1 MSEVFTCIGR
11 GHGAPTLPVTRKEW
25 EELRNEPWLDKMCK
39 RILQGDERLKAKLPV
54 WTPGCAEFK
63 DNHRSMADALKP
75 LPRLMLDFDEKG
87 HSAEI
92 LKKALELQEQGKW
105 EILLVEESVRK
116 GTHVLITLPKGMTPQ
131 EAQTLFSKDVG
142 FQADPA
148 LKDVASRCIYM
159 VPAANTLYVSEKLFD
174 FRHGLHGLHGTR
186 PLPNEASGHNDD
198 TEICDMLL
206 NESKNKSASSNQ
218 PKATE
223 AQENENPCNP
233 WNPCLKMYPQTYN
246 GIPYTQIVE
255 TLEEQMGGKP
265 EHGSRNNFIFSMAC
279 HLRYIC
285 NDDADWIASIL
296 PTYGEAS
303 EKWMAS
309 IRSACARNQAKVMPR
324 IMLRTLS
331 VCKKMLRYTQDESQ
345 GDAQASA
352 SNVSAPPE
360 MPANLPPLI
369 ELLTSKVPAPMK
381 PAVANAVFPPLGAH
395 LKRVSFRY
403 VDNTLRE
410 ATFMCCLLAKMSSG
424 KSAVNKP
431 IEFILADIVERDEE
445 NRRREQAW
453 KDSIN
458 QKGANKE
465 KPKRP
470 EDLCIQVLVSDM
482 TNAAFVQRL
491 SDANG
496 KFLYTNLEEL
506 ELMNQL
512 KTSNRA
518 NQVSQIIRLA
528 FDCGLYGQERVGTS
542 SVTARVKVRWNWNAS
557 STIQRGCQFFRN
569 ALSDGTLSRINF
581 CSIEPQN
588 NGEIPVY
595 GTYDDAFAEALKPYI
610 DHLNEAT
617 GLVECKEAE
626 ELARQLLKENA
637 ETALLSDDEVYE
649 SLSYRANVIAYL
661 KAMTLYVANG
671 CVWDKRF
678 EDFIRWSERYD
689 LYYKLRFFG
698 ESMKVEM
705 EKENWVNQRGPQ
717 NMLCLL
723 PERFTTADAV
733 EVRRQLGKDSNVK
746 PMLKTWV
753 HRGYI
758 CKDEC
763 TGEFYK
769 TKKHPDSRS

>member
-11 GHGAPTLPVTRKEW
+11 GHGAPTLPATRKEW

-39 RILQGDERLKAKLPV
+39 RILQGDERLKVKLPV
-54 WTPGCAEFK
+54 WTPGCKEFK

-92 LKKALELQEQGKW
+92 LTKSLELQEQGKW

-142 FQADPA
+142 FMADPA

-159 VPAANTLYVSEKLFD
+159 VPAANTLYVNDALFAPAEALDEHFPTRHPEEHPSSCHPEEHPSSCHPEERSNEGSENAMQD
-174 FRHGLHGLHGTR
+174 
-186 PLPNEASGHNDD
+186 SGCTQILRDAQDD
-198 TEICDMLL
+198 KT
-206 NESKNKSASSNQ
+206 
-218 PKATE
+218 T
-223 AQENENPCNP
+223 
-233 WNPCLKMYPQTYN
+233 YPQTYN
-246 GIPYTQIVE
+246 GIPYTKIVE
-255 TLEEQMGGKP
+255 TLEEQMGGRP

-285 NDDADWIASIL
+285 NDDPDWIATIL
-296 PTYGEAS
+296 PTYGEARD
-303 EKWMAS
+303 KWMAS
-309 IRSACARNQAKVMPR
+309 IRSACARNQMRSFPN
-324 IMLRTLS
+324 IMKRTLS
-331 VCKKMLRYTQDESQ
+331 VCKGNEELRMKNEES
-345 GDAQASA
+345 SL
-352 SNVSAPPE
+352 PPE
-360 MPANLPPLI
+360 MPSKLPPLI

-381 PAVANAVFPPLGAH
+381 PAVAHAVFPPMGAH
-395 LKRVSFRY
+395 LGGVKFRY

-410 ATFMCCLLAKMSSG
+410 ATFMCCLMAKMSSG

-431 IEFILADIVERDEE
+431 IEYILADIVERDEE
-445 NRRREQAW
+445 NRRREQNW

-470 EDLCIQVLVSDM
+470 EGLCIQVLVSDM

-496 KFLYTNLEEL
+496 KFLYTSMDEL

-512 KTSNRA
+512 KTSARG

-569 ALSDGTLSRINF
+569 ALSDGTLSRLNI
-581 CSIEPQN
+581 CSIEPQTD
-588 NGEIPVY
+588 GEIPVY
-595 GTYDDAFAEALKPYI
+595 GTYDETFAEALKPYI

-626 ELARQLLKENA
+626 DLARQLLRENA

-678 EDFIRWSERYD
+678 EDFIRWSEQYD
-689 LYYKLRFFG
+689 LYYKMRFFG
-698 ESMKVEM
+698 ESMKLEM

-717 NMLCLL
+717 NMLNYL
-723 PERFTTADAV
+723 PDRFTTADAV
-733 EVRRQLGKDSNVK
+733 EVRRQLGKDGNVK

-758 CKDEC
+758 YKDEC
-763 TGEFYK
+763 TGEYYK
-769 TKKHPDSRS
+769 TQKHPDSRS

>member
-1 MSEVFTCIGR
+1 MSFGIANNVRSEVRVCTPELLDQALDSVQVARTCAEIEDALEKCRRGELNKEDFETLKGELKKRLPIATFHATFKHGR
-11 GHGAPTLPVTRKEW
+11 RKNEEAIPSGLCIYDLDHIPNPRAKWAEIEARKE
-25 EELRNEPWLDKMCK
+25 ELGIVMAHITPSTEGLRLVFIVPRGMSLAEAQAWMASMLGDTQYDACVKDYARCSFLVPREYVLFLSEGLFETTGVIQRNEETKNLNTQSGCK
-39 RILQGDERLKAKLPV
+39 QTLRDAQDD
-54 WTPGCAEFK
+54 K
-63 DNHRSMADALKP
+63 DN
-75 LPRLMLDFDEKG
+75 G
-87 HSAEI
+87 
-92 LKKALELQEQGKW
+92 
-105 EILLVEESVRK
+105 
-116 GTHVLITLPKGMTPQ
+116 PQ
-131 EAQTLFSKDVG
+131 
-142 FQADPA
+142 
-148 LKDVASRCIYM
+148 
-159 VPAANTLYVSEKLFD
+159 
-174 FRHGLHGLHGTR
+174 
-186 PLPNEASGHNDD
+186 DD
-198 TEICDMLL
+198 KT
-206 NESKNKSASSNQ
+206 S
-218 PKATE
+218 
-223 AQENENPCNP
+223 
-233 WNPCLKMYPQTYN
+233 YPETYE
-246 GIPYTQIVE
+246 GIPYPKIVE
-255 TLEEQMGGKP
+255 TLEEQMGGRP

-285 NDDADWIASIL
+285 NDDPDWIASIL
-296 PTYGEAS
+296 PTYGEARD
-303 EKWMAS
+303 KWMAS
-309 IRSACARNQAKVMPR
+309 IRSACARNQMRSFPN
-324 IMLRTLS
+324 IMKRTLS
-331 VCKKMLRYTQDESQ
+331 VCKQSLRYALDDREGDE
-345 GDAQASA
+345 DAPLGNQKSEIRNHK
-352 SNVSAPPE
+352 SEIPE
-360 MPANLPPLI
+360 MPAELPPLI

-381 PAVANAVFPPLGAH
+381 PAVAHAVFPPMGAH
-395 LKRVSFRY
+395 LGGVKFRY

-410 ATFMCCLLAKMSSG
+410 ATFMCCLMAKMSSG

-431 IEFILADIVERDEE
+431 IEYILADIVERDEE
-445 NRRREQAW
+445 NRRREQNW

-470 EDLCIQVLVSDM
+470 EGLCIQVLVSDM

-496 KFLYTNLEEL
+496 KFLYTSMDEL

-512 KTSNRA
+512 KTSARG

-569 ALSDGTLSRINF
+569 ALSDGTLSRLNI
-581 CSIEPQN
+581 CSIEPQTD
-588 NGEIPVY
+588 GEIPVY
-595 GTYDDAFAEALKPYI
+595 GTYDETFAEALKPYI

-626 ELARQLLKENA
+626 DLARQLLKENA

-678 EDFIRWSERYD
+678 EDFIRWSEQYD
-689 LYYKLRFFG
+689 LYYKMRFFG
-698 ESMKVEM
+698 ESMKLEM

-717 NMLCLL
+717 NMLNYL
-723 PERFTTADAV
+723 PDRFTTADAV
-733 EVRRQLGKDSNVK
+733 EVRRQLGKDGNVK

>member
-1 MSEVFTCIGR
+1 
-11 GHGAPTLPVTRKEW
+11 
-25 EELRNEPWLDKMCK
+25 
-39 RILQGDERLKAKLPV
+39 
-54 WTPGCAEFK
+54 
-63 DNHRSMADALKP
+63 
-75 LPRLMLDFDEKG
+75 
-87 HSAEI
+87 
-92 LKKALELQEQGKW
+92 
-105 EILLVEESVRK
+105 
-116 GTHVLITLPKGMTPQ
+116 
-131 EAQTLFSKDVG
+131 
-142 FQADPA
+142 
-148 LKDVASRCIYM
+148 
-159 VPAANTLYVSEKLFD
+159 
-174 FRHGLHGLHGTR
+174 
-186 PLPNEASGHNDD
+186 
-198 TEICDMLL
+198 
-206 NESKNKSASSNQ
+206 
-218 PKATE
+218 
-223 AQENENPCNP
+223 
-233 WNPCLKMYPQTYN
+233 
-246 GIPYTQIVE
+246 
-255 TLEEQMGGKP
+255 MGGKP

-285 NDDADWIASIL
+285 NDDANWIVSIL

-360 MPANLPPLI
+360 MPADLPPLI

-769 TKKHPDSRS
+769 TKKHPDRRS

>member
-1 MSEVFTCIGR
+1 MNEVFTCIGR
-11 GHGAPTLPVTRKEW
+11 GHGAPTLPATRKEW

-54 WTPGCAEFK
+54 WTPGCKEFK

-116 GTHVLITLPKGMTPQ
+116 GTHVLISLPKGMSPQ

-142 FQADPA
+142 FMADPA

-159 VPAANTLYVSEKLFD
+159 VPAANTLYVNDALFA
-174 FRHGLHGLHGTR
+174 
-186 PLPNEASGHNDD
+186 PAEALDEPFPTCHPEERSDEGAEDK
-198 TEICDMLL
+198 T
-206 NESKNKSASSNQ
+206 S
-218 PKATE
+218 
-223 AQENENPCNP
+223 
-233 WNPCLKMYPQTYN
+233 YPETYE
-246 GIPYTQIVE
+246 GIPYPKIVE
-255 TLEEQMGGKP
+255 TLEEQMGGRP

-285 NDDADWIASIL
+285 NDDPDWIASIL
-296 PTYGEAS
+296 PTYGEARD
-303 EKWMAS
+303 KWMAS
-309 IRSACARNQAKVMPR
+309 IRSACARNQMRSFPN
-324 IMLRTLS
+324 IMKRTLS
-331 VCKKMLRYTQDESQ
+331 VCKQSLRYALDDREGDE
-345 GDAQASA
+345 DAPLGNQKSEIRNHK
-352 SNVSAPPE
+352 SEIPE
-360 MPANLPPLI
+360 MPAELPPLI

-381 PAVANAVFPPLGAH
+381 PAVAHAVFPPMGAH
-395 LKRVSFRY
+395 LGGVKFRY

-410 ATFMCCLLAKMSSG
+410 ATFMCCLMAKMSSG

-431 IEFILADIVERDEE
+431 IEYILADIVERDEE
-445 NRRREQAW
+445 NRRREQNW

-496 KFLYTNLEEL
+496 KFLYTSMDEL

-512 KTSNRA
+512 KTSARG

-569 ALSDGTLSRINF
+569 ALSDGTLSRLNI
-581 CSIEPQN
+581 CSIEPQTD
-588 NGEIPVY
+588 GEIPVY
-595 GTYDDAFAEALKPYI
+595 GTYDETFAEALKPYI

-626 ELARQLLKENA
+626 DLARQLLKENA

-678 EDFIRWSERYD
+678 ENFIRWSEQYD
-689 LYYKLRFFG
+689 LYYKMRFFG
-698 ESMKVEM
+698 ESMKLEM

-717 NMLCLL
+717 NMLNYL
-723 PERFTTADAV
+723 PDRFTTADAV
-733 EVRRQLGKDSNVK
+733 EVRRQLGKDGNVK